1 VRTTFFYVKNGART
15 HLKTARFL
23 PRKRLFFL
31 SLHREL
37 EQSSLKIPKVKKT
50 IHHGKAHSP
59 LRQLPQAA
67 FLPEDGGDIY
77 PENYFL
83 TPSY

>member
-1 VRTTFFYVKNGART
+1 MRTTFFYVKNGVRT
-15 HLKTARFL
+15 PLKTARFCPEKDL
-23 PRKRLFFL
+23 FL
-31 SLHREL
+31 SLYREL

-50 IHHGKAHSP
+50 IHHGKTHSP